1 MTLDPP
7 SPQPSPAAPGLD
19 AAAPIARAW
28 ELSYLDA
35 HRSATLA
42 REVVDAQPGAAGP
55 TDRAWAWLLVALAE
69 ARMGDAARAEAAALT
84 ARELFEPL
92 TGPERLRGL
101 ALCDEVRA
109 IHQRRLGHHEASAA
123 LQRDIDA
130 RPGRGYTDHDQ
141 FLAHNSRAITAKQ
154 LGRTDE
160 ALRHFYAAHAAAR
173 RTGWSGPLI
182 LSVGNLGSYH
192 QDLYNF
198 DDACRL
204 CQEALLMAREAGAT
218 QAHVV
223 AAANLVVIHHAL
235 GQMTQARAM
244 AQLIVDLGPSLPER
258 LLDRLTG
265 PLGLGHLAV
274 GELDAAQAYLDR
286 GATSLLG
293 DGDGRAHWTWVQAR
307 CALARGDV
315 ARARAV
321 TAEMMAQHEAG
332 TLSAQPY
339 DLLQLERAAADAAE
353 RDGDL
358 AMALACTRRAQR
370 HYEELVGR
378 SARARFLA
386 LEVAHEVESARRERD
401 QAVRSRETAEHDRA
415 RLAELNAALQ
425 AKIAETERLQTLLR
439 EQALRDPLTGLHNRR
454 YLFEAGPQLV
464 ELTRRQDNGLCLV
477 LLDLDRFKALNDQHG
492 HHAGDQVL
500 QAFARLLQMTVRRS
514 DIVCRHGGEEF
525 VLLMPHIDQDGARA
539 LLARLLEA
547 YAQMKVE
554 FRRHPEAPAQLL
566 GGLTFS
572 AGLAVA
578 PRHGGSLDVL
588 LSRAD
593 RALYAAKD
601 AGRARIEVAETTG
614 HAAL

>member
-1 MTLDPP
+1 MTHDPRPP
-7 SPQPSPAAPGLD
+7 SESDDGSAPAGALIERGWALSYFD
-19 AAAPIARAW
+19 AAQSQRLARAV
-28 ELSYLDA
+28 LD
-35 HRSATLA
+35 R
-42 REVVDAQPGAAGP
+42 P
-55 TDRAWAWLLVALAE
+55 TDGATAIERAWAWLLVALSE
-69 ARMGDAARAEAAALT
+69 ARLGDATQAEAAALRGRHT
-84 ARELFEPL
+84 FEREP
-92 TGPERLRGL
+92 GPDRVRGVAL
-101 ALCDEVRA
+101 ADEILA
-109 IHQRRLGHHEASAA
+109 IHRRRLGDHDASAA

-130 RPGRGYTDHDQ
+130 RPGRRYTDHDL
-141 FLAHNSRAITAKQ
+141 FIAHNSRAITAKQ
-154 LGRTDE
+154 LGRTED

-173 RTGWSGPLI
+173 RTGWMGPQI
-182 LSVGNLGSYH
+182 LSLGNLGSYH

-198 DDACRL
+198 EDARRL

-218 QAHVV
+218 QALLV
-223 AAANLVVIHHAL
+223 AAANLIVIHHAL
-235 GQMTQARAM
+235 GEMAQARAM

-258 LLDRLTG
+258 LLDRLTA
-265 PLGLGHLAV
+265 PLSLGHLAV

-321 TAEMMAQHEAG
+321 TAETLALLDAG
-332 TLSAQPY
+332 SLTAQPY
-339 DLLQLERAAADAAE
+339 DLLQIDRAAADAAE
-353 RDGDL
+353 RAGDL
-358 AMALACTRRAQR
+358 AAALAYTRRAQA

-378 SARARFLA
+378 SAKARFLA
-386 LEVAHEVESARRERD
+386 LEVAHEVDAARRERD

-415 RLAELNAALQ
+415 RLRELNAQLEV
-425 AKIAETERLQTLLR
+425 KIAETERLQALLR

-464 ELTRRQDNGLCLV
+464 ELSRRQVGSLCLV
-477 LLDLDRFKALNDQHG
+477 LLDLDRFKTLNDQHG
-492 HHAGDQVL
+492 HHAGDEVL
-500 QAFARLLQMTVRRS
+500 LAFARLLQGTVRRS

-525 VLLMPHIDQDGARA
+525 VILMPDIAQDGAHA

-547 YAQMKVE
+547 YTQLRVE
-554 FRRHPEAPAQLL
+554 CHRHPGAPVQVLA
-566 GGLTFS
+566 GLSFS

-578 PRHGGSLDVL
+578 PRHGGTLDVL

-614 HAAL
+614 FTSLE

>member
-1 MTLDPP
+1 VTIDAP
-7 SPQPSPAAPGLD
+7 SPRPSPAPSGVEPASLL
-19 AAAPIARAW
+19 ARAW

-35 HRSATLA
+35 HRSAALA
-42 REVVDAQPGAAGP
+42 LEVLDGLQER
-55 TDRAWAWLLVALAE
+55 TTDLDRAWAWTLVALSE
-69 ARMGDAARAEAAALT
+69 ARLGDAARAESAART
-84 ARELFEPL
+84 ARELFDKAPPPDRIRGIAL
-92 TGPERLRGL
+92 T
-101 ALCDEVRA
+101 DEVLA
-109 IHQRRLGHHEASAA
+109 IHHRRLGRHEESAA

-130 RPGRGYTDHDQ
+130 RPGRQYTDHDL
-141 FLAHNSRAITAKQ
+141 FIAHNSRAITAKQ

-182 LSVGNLGSYH
+182 LSLGNLGSYH

-204 CQEALLMAREAGAT
+204 CQEALLMAREAGAV
-218 QAHVV
+218 QAQLV

-235 GQMTQARAM
+235 GQMKQAHAM
-244 AQLIVDLGPSLPER
+244 AKLIVELGPTVPER
-258 LLDRLTG
+258 LLERLTG

-274 GELDAAQAYLDR
+274 GDLDAAQAYLDR

-293 DGDGRAHWTWVQAR
+293 DGDGRAHWSWVQAR
-307 CALARGDV
+307 CALARDEV

-321 TAEMMAQHEAG
+321 TAAVMAEHEAG
-332 TLSAQPY
+332 TLTAQPY
-339 DLLQLERAAADAAE
+339 DLLQIERVAAEAAE

-358 AMALACTRRAQR
+358 ATALACTRRAQR

-464 ELTRRQDNGLCLV
+464 ELTRRQDSGLCLV

-500 QAFARLLQMTVRRS
+500 QAFAQLLQMTVRRS

-525 VLLMPHIDQDGARA
+525 VLLMPHIDPHGAHA

-547 YAQMKVE
+547 YAQMQVE
-554 FRRHPEAPAQLL
+554 FRRHPEATPQLL

-578 PRHGGSLDVL
+578 PNHGGTLDVL